1 MKQAMSPEEIKAQ
14 KPYLDWSL
22 SEAEYNYTLK
32 NIKMRKKKP
41 KSSGI

>member
-22 SEAEYNYTLK
+22 SEAEYNYISEQLLGLLR
-32 NIKMRKKKP
+32 NVE
-41 KSSGI
+41 